1 LRTGSPTM
9 SWSMSRWGN
18 SWKHLYNV
26 IGYCSLVV
34 LYYCYSAL
42 IYHNLK
48 NVCYFCYFIDRKS
61 TRGCACTTNCCP
73 FPPYSARGMSWKEN
87 LGFPGYLTR
96 DIHSWNCWDK
106 PKRKSNPHH
115 FPRKPCALTFTFLCC
130 WLCQFQPW
138 RFLLTWYLNL
148 HSTGPTIVSIR
159 TLIVECIWGSFG
171 MRPFSL
177 LSLNSKT
184 VSCKSFSNVCGIS
197 PERVLSDKSN
207 FLSSPSRRNWLVF
220 FPRVCYR
227 KCSAISSF
235 SDLQYYQEHR
245 LIIDSLID
253 LRK

>member
-1 LRTGSPTM
+1 MILRTGWLAFHPHVKEKPGFWYRIFLIYDCKKRKEKKREKEIKKKWIESLRTGSPTM

-48 NVCYFCYFIDRKS
+48 NVCYFFYFIDRKS

-197 PERVLSDKSN
+197 P
-207 FLSSPSRRNWLVF
+207 
-220 FPRVCYR
+220 
-227 KCSAISSF
+227 
-235 SDLQYYQEHR
+235 
-245 LIIDSLID
+245 
-253 LRK
+253 

>member
-1 LRTGSPTM
+1 
-9 SWSMSRWGN
+9 
-18 SWKHLYNV
+18 
-26 IGYCSLVV
+26 
-34 LYYCYSAL
+34 
-42 IYHNLK
+42 
-48 NVCYFCYFIDRKS
+48 
-61 TRGCACTTNCCP
+61 
-73 FPPYSARGMSWKEN
+73 MSWKEN